1 MLKHI
6 MKYKGWL
13 ALVIALQFTCSI
25 NTANAQSD
33 ADKINELLT
42 AYARQYKFSGTAL
55 VISKGQVVFNKGYGF
70 KNAKDSTYNDVNSV
84 FQIGSVTKQ
93 FTATIILQL
102 QEQKKLSVQDKLSKY
117 FPAFSWADSITIE
130 NLLTHTSGIYNYT
143 NNGKFMSTEATKPAS
158 QEKIFALFKDK
169 PLDFKPGSNF
179 SYSNSGYM
187 LLGYIIEKVTG
198 QSYEQVVRERIFK
211 PLGMTHSGF
220 DFAHLADPNRA
231 TGYNVYTEKIKMPSL
246 IVDSSA
252 SFAAGAIYSTVN
264 DLWEWHKGL
273 MKNTVIKAATQEK
286 AYTPYKNNYGYG
298 WFIDSIFGKRR
309 ISHDGGIFGFVS
321 TFVRIPADDACIVL
335 LANMGTGSLGDMSKG
350 ILSIL
355 YNQPYVLPKDKKVIT
370 VDSTVLQQYV
380 GEYELTPG
388 FLMVVRLN
396 KGVLTVQASG
406 QGELEMFA
414 ETPTKFFLKVVDAQI
429 EFVKNGEG
437 KVEKLILNQ
446 GGAEMPAKKV
456 K

>member
-1 MLKHI
+1 
-6 MKYKGWL
+6 MKYKLWL
-13 ALVIALQFTCSI
+13 ALVIALQFACSV
-25 NTANAQSD
+25 NTTNAQSD

-42 AYARQYKFSGTAL
+42 AYVRQYKFNGTVL
-55 VISKGQVVFNKGYGF
+55 VVSKGQVVFSKGYGF
-70 KNAKDSTYNDVNSV
+70 KNAKDSTYNDVNSI

-117 FPAFSWADSITIE
+117 FPAFLWADSITIE

-169 PLDFKPGSNF
+169 PLDFKPGTDF

-198 QSYEQVVRERIFK
+198 QPYEQVVRERIFK

-231 TGYNVYTEKIKMPSL
+231 TGYNVYTEKIKLPSL

-273 MKNTVIKAATQEK
+273 MKNTIIKAATQEK

-298 WFIDSIFGKRR
+298 WAIDTVFGKRR
-309 ISHDGGIFGFVS
+309 IAHDGGIFGFVS
-321 TFVRIPADDACIVL
+321 LFVRIPADDACVVL
-335 LANMGTGSLGDMSKG
+335 LANMGTGALGNISKG

-355 YNQPYVLPKDKKVIT
+355 YNQPYEVPKEKVAIR
-370 VDSTVLQQYV
+370 VDSSILQQYV
-380 GEYELTPG
+380 GEYELKSG
-388 FLMVVRLN
+388 FTITIRVENNAL
-396 KGVLTVQASG
+396 KGRATGQA
-406 QGELEMFA
+406 EFDMFA
-414 ETPTKFFLKVVDAQI
+414 ETKNKFFLKVVDASA
-429 EFVKNGEG
+429 EFVKDADG
-437 KVEKLILNQ
+437 KVVTMIWTQ
-446 GGAEMPAKKV
+446 GGAEIPAKKV